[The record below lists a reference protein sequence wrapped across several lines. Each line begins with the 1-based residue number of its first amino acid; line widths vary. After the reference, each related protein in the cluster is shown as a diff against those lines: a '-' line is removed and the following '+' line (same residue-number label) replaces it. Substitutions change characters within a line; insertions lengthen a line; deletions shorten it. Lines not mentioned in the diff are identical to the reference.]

1 MQALDLPLA
10 GCRLPLGGT
19 RLVCKSPC
27 RQSPCRRQQ
36 TRGFLRQRSIKAI
49 AEPLVLPFEKE
60 SEHLAAWHPQSWR
73 QLKAH
78 QQPNYQDEKKLKEA
92 VEIIS
97 RMPPLVFA
105 GECRNLQSRL
115 AKCATGEAFLV
126 QGAASSEVL
135 FVLHQTSELL
145 LRQIKLIKELYHAV
159 ISLYT
164 CIAININSGK
174 ELVMCSAYAQV

>member
-1 MQALDLPLA
+1 M
-10 GCRLPLGGT
+10 GGT

-27 RQSPCRRQQ
+27 KQSPCRRQQ
-36 TRGFLRQRSIKAI
+36 TRGFLLQKSIKAI

-78 QQPNYQDEKKLKEA
+78 QQPNYQDENKLQEA

-126 QGAASSEVL
+126 QGAASSEALSVQ
-135 FVLHQTSELL
+135 HQF
-145 LRQIKLIKELYHAV
+145 RKLCCKHTTTLGNLESYYKSRYMQCLQY
-159 ISLYT
+159 
-164 CIAININSGK
+164 
-174 ELVMCSAYAQV
+174 